1 LFLFLILFVLISNS
15 LFSNSRFSDNIILY
29 LDPVNIST
37 FVLDRYHP
45 YQNLDINYFSIIIDG
60 SVNMPLYHL
69 KPEKLYF
76 KNDDI
81 SNAFS
86 QLSFKQN
93 KNDDYFNTK
102 IAMVNQI
109 NESTESLFQLESK
122 SLVDNINQNGFLNI
136 KKTNENFSF
145 NISYLYHYDQESNQY
160 ELNTVNTDYKKENES
175 FSSGYNMLYKI
186 DNITF
191 KSDFS
196 IQTSYHKRSVVNLL
210 DDYEYLVYNERFIS
224 SSNKLNYNFGNVSLF
239 LKNINY
245 DFILENDINEVD
257 IFNNHYNVPSLGII
271 SNINKFKFKIYG
283 SNIDNF
289 VRPNAEFI
297 YTLDNIGFAI
307 SSEYYIKGL
316 LIDSDELYGEYKYN
330 EYCKENIN
338 ISLDFSKYKNIID
351 IGKIKSDTISYSY
364 FLLSGNIDYKMIDFD
379 YKYFKY
385 FDKQINVGIDQYANF
400 GLSFFPFKDKNEFDL
415 YGKVNYNY
423 YVMDSDINLLTM
435 NLFENTANQ
444 KTVQLY
450 NFEFGFVFDYFKIS
464 YNSKNLLSNNVV
476 FSNTITPFKRFDYIN
491 VIWVFK
497 D

>member
-1 LFLFLILFVLISNS
+1 
-15 LFSNSRFSDNIILY
+15 
-29 LDPVNIST
+29 
-37 FVLDRYHP
+37 
-45 YQNLDINYFSIIIDG
+45 
-60 SVNMPLYHL
+60 MPLYHL

-76 KNDDI
+76 KNEDI
-81 SNAFS
+81 SNTFS

-102 IAMVNQI
+102 IAVVNQI

-136 KKTNENFSF
+136 KKTNENFLF
-145 NISYLYHYDQESNQY
+145 NVSYLYHYDHESNQY
-160 ELNTVNTDYKKENES
+160 ELNTVNADYKKENES
-175 FSSGYNMLYKI
+175 FASGYNMLYI
-186 DNITF
+186 MDNMTF
-191 KSDFS
+191 KSDLS
-196 IQTSYHKRSVVNLL
+196 IQTSYHKRSEVYIQDN
-210 DDYEYLVYNERFIS
+210 YEYLVYNERFIS
-224 SSNKLNYNFGNVSLF
+224 SSNKLNYNFGNISLF

-245 DFILENDINEVD
+245 DFILENDIDEVD

-283 SNIDNF
+283 SNINNF

-297 YTLDNIGFAI
+297 FTLDNIEFAI

-316 LIDSDELYGEYKYN
+316 LTDSDELYGEYKYN
-330 EYCKENIN
+330 EYCKDNIN
-338 ISLDFSKYKNIID
+338 ISLDFSKHTNIID
-351 IGKIKSDTISYSY
+351 IGKIKSNTISYSY
-364 FLLSGNIDYKMIDFD
+364 FLFSGNIDYNLFGFD
-379 YKYFKY
+379 YKYYKY
-385 FDKQINVGIDQYANF
+385 FNKQVTVGIDQYANF

-423 YVMDSDINLLTM
+423 YAMDSDINLLTM
-435 NLFENTANQ
+435 NLFEDTPNQ
-444 KTVQLY
+444 KITQLY
-450 NFEFGFVFDYFKIS
+450 NFEFGFVFDYFKIF

-476 FSNTITPFKRFDYIN
+476 FSDTITPFKRFDCIN